1 MKKTFILLTL
11 SLFALASCETKQTP
25 PPAPAP
31 VDNTQKISDID
42 RKRMELE
49 EMRKALKDQQ
59 ELAQLDA
66 EMKALN
72 QEMNQ
77 LKGIKT
83 PVTTAPALVAAPAPV
98 ASSNAR
104 TTSRSVSSA
113 TIKGTSVIMRS
124 EPSIN
129 GAKIENFTT
138 NELVEIVAASRPNN
152 NNEAIIRKN
161 VEFVGNNNRFTL
173 NKGKAVVIEEY
184 DANFGVYEVSFQH
197 PQYGTMSATLSEA
210 EISLISNEVWYKVR
224 RANGQVG
231 WVFGKF
237 VIKN

>member
-11 SLFALASCETKQTP
+11 TWFTLASCETKQTP
-25 PPAPAP
+25 APAPAP
-31 VDNTQKISDID
+31 DNTSQKLSEID

-49 EMRKALKDQQ
+49 EMRSALKNQQ

-83 PVTTAPALVAAPAPV
+83 PVATAPV
-98 ASSNAR
+98 ATPSPTTSPSVR
-104 TTSRSVSSA
+104 PTSRSVSNA

-129 GAKIENFTT
+129 GAKVENFTS
-138 NELVEIVAASRPNN
+138 NELVDIIAASRPTN

-173 NKGKAVVIEEY
+173 NKGKAVVIDEY
-184 DANFGVYEVSFQH
+184 DSNFGVYEVSFQH
-197 PQYGTMSATLSEA
+197 PEYGTMSATLSES
-210 EISLISNEVWYKVR
+210 EISIISNEVWYKVR

-237 VIKN
+237 VVKN